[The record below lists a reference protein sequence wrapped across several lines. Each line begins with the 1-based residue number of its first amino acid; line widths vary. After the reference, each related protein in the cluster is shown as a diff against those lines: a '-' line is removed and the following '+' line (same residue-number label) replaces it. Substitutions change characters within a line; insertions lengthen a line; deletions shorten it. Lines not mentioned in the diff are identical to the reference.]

1 MTTSSSSSGRFF
13 SWLAALDERYLA
25 DLTPSEAA
33 RALRALSSCYVER
46 RAKLAK
52 GAALGTAG
60 KRAAFALFYAP
71 LHFLTVREVVRAM
84 APEVSTVVDLGCGT
98 GAAGAAWALEA
109 GGVSVAGF
117 DRHPWAVG
125 EAVWTYRALGL
136 PGGARQADVTR
147 LPLRLRRG
155 SGVIAA
161 YTVNELPPAGR
172 AALLPRL
179 LEAGSQQGARVLVV
193 EPIARTATPWWNEW
207 VAAFT
212 AAGGEAKEWRFPVS
226 LPERQRQLARAAGL
240 EPRELTARSLWL

>member
-1 MTTSSSSSGRFF
+1 
-13 SWLAALDERYLA
+13 
-25 DLTPSEAA
+25 
-33 RALRALSSCYVER
+33 
-46 RAKLAK
+46 
-52 GAALGTAG
+52 
-60 KRAAFALFYAP
+60 
-71 LHFLTVREVVRAM
+71 M

-109 GGVSVAGF
+109 GGVSVAV
-117 DRHPWAVG
+117 RSSPWAVG
-125 EAVWTYRALGL
+125 EAVWTSRTLGL

-155 SGVIAA
+155 SGVNAA

-179 LEAGSQQGARVLVV
+179 LEAGSQQAR
-193 EPIARTATPWWNEW
+193 ACWWSSRSRRTATPWWDEW

-212 AAGGEAKEWRFPVS
+212 AVGGEAKEWRFPVS